1 MVFTLKMKIAILFYF
16 LSLFQAQSYNLQG
29 QVSRRGFGT
38 AFAAGAAVLASSESA
53 LAASKTAPSSKVKT
67 VLVLGSSGMVGKE
80 VVKRLESLNIKVVG
94 TSSDGRA
101 GTKPVK
107 FSSKNVEESIAL
119 VSGYAKGVDAIISC
133 VGSFNTPEDFYVNQ
147 ATGLIAAAVKIPVTY
162 ISVAPEVMASVEGLP
177 ILTEYMK
184 GKSFSNAKVIENG
197 GSLIQPTFIYGGENF
212 GINPPRVTSTYG
224 GLIESILGS
233 GPIRGL
239 AGVSPGLIKVALEP
253 PVSAEAVAGSAVAKC
268 LGFEGSASTHDGIV
282 SLAAKL

>member
-1 MVFTLKMKIAILFYF
+1 MKAD
-16 LSLFQAQSYNLQG
+16 
-29 QVSRRGFGT
+29 
-38 AFAAGAAVLASSESA
+38 
-53 LAASKTAPSSKVKT
+53 TAPKGSKIKT

-107 FSSKNVEESIAL
+107 FSSKNVEESVAL

-133 VGSFNTPEDFYVNQ
+133 DGSFNTPEDFFVNQ
-147 ATGLIAAAVKIPVTY
+147 ATGLIAAAVPKIPVTY
-162 ISVAPEVMASVEGLP
+162 ISVAPEVMASVKGLP

-197 GSLIQPTFIYGGENF
+197 GSLIQPTFIYGGDKF

-239 AGVSPGLIKVALEP
+239 AGVTPGLIKVALEP
-253 PVSAEAVAGSAVAKC
+253 PVSADAVAGSAVAKC
-268 LGFEGSASTHDGIV
+268 LGFEGSAFTHDGIV